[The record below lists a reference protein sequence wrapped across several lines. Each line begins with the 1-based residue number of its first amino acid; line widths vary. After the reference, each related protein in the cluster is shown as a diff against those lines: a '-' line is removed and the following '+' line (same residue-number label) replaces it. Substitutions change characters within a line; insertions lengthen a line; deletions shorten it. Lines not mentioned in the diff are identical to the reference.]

1 MLKGY
6 HHSTTTSSSNSFF
19 GMDSLW
25 DERALAL
32 EQKIFENNKKAQEA
46 YLANCIADIKAK
58 KTLVFV
64 QRKYQSKLGFDE
76 INNLFKEHAPD
87 PEQSMKDK
95 KEQIEKAIEALEDDP
110 LLDQKDEYPSDRH
123 YLKAILSN
131 DLYMV
136 IPNWK
141 LAALTGIGQT
151 SIVQAKKDF
160 MSELVLSETGSD
172 RGLKRDKPEEME
184 KEAKIYELH
193 LDQRFAPQRFT
204 SSQARARAVLQC
216 PEYADMSAYA
226 IAKAL
231 NCHETSVAQAKEQL
245 TQKQEEEKDMNDTKK
260 NNESVS
266 SKMLASDISREN
278 WINRLSSDPRFKSH
292 LFKHATARV
301 RAILQSGDYKGMRGC
316 DIAKVCNCV
325 DALVHKVQREMR
337 AEREKEN
344 PGMTREQYIAKL
356 SVDQRFAPENFSS
369 NAARIRAIAQS
380 EDYKNMRQADIAI
393 VCRCTGAHVA
403 TALASIHREKRPTI
417 NLDSAFN
424 TPYQFTAPTELEDE
438 PEDELDQ
445 EEDEL
450 DQEEDELEDELV
462 NDQDELDQDEPQT
475 TEKDEALAF
484 WGIVPKAVENEP
496 MQSESQLVLDKHTK
510 KLFRRVLAKRIA
522 KLKTKLEKLEKLY
535 TDLN

>member
-46 YLANCIADIKAK
+46 YLANCIADIKAE

-278 WINRLSSDPRFKSH
+278 WINKLCSDPRFKSH
-292 LFKHATARV
+292 LFKHATSRV

-424 TPYQFTAPTELEDE
+424 TPYQFTAPEDE
-438 PEDELDQ
+438 PEDEL
-445 EEDEL
+445 EK
-450 DQEEDELEDELV
+450 EEDELEDELV

-510 KLFRRVLAKRIA
+510 RLFRKVLAKRIA

>member
-6 HHSTTTSSSNSFF
+6 HHTTTTSSSNSFF

-46 YLANCIADIKAK
+46 YLANCIADIKAE

-141 LAALTGIGQT
+141 LAALTRIGQT
-151 SIVQAKKDF
+151 SIAQAKKEF
-160 MSELVLSETGSD
+160 MTDLVLSETGSD
-172 RGLKRDKPEEME
+172 RGLKRDTPEAIE
-184 KEAKIYELH
+184 KEAK
-193 LDQRFAPQRFT
+193 
-204 SSQARARAVLQC
+204 
-216 PEYADMSAYA
+216 
-226 IAKAL
+226 
-231 NCHETSVAQAKEQL
+231 EQL
-245 TQKQEEEKDMNDTKK
+245 PQKQEDEKDMNDNIKK
-260 NNESVS
+260 KTESVS

-316 DIAKVCNCV
+316 DIARVCSCV

-337 AEREKEN
+337 VEREKEN
-344 PGMTREQYIAKL
+344 PGMTREQFIAKV
-356 SVDQRFAPENFSS
+356 SADPRFAPENFSS
-369 NAARIRAIAQS
+369 NSARIRAIAQS
-380 EDYKNMRQADIAI
+380 DEYKTMKQCDIAI
-393 VCRCTGAHVA
+393 VCRCTSAHVA
-403 TALASIHREKRPTI
+403 TALATDKRKQTTTI
-417 NLDSAFN
+417 NLDTSFSS
-424 TPYQFTAPTELEDE
+424 PYQQFTASNEQEE
-438 PEDELDQ
+438 EELDQ
-445 EEDEL
+445 E
-450 DQEEDELEDELV
+450 DELE
-462 NDQDELDQDEPQT
+462 NDQDELDQELVNDEDELENELVNDEDELENELEDEP
-475 TEKDEALAF
+475 
-484 WGIVPKAVENEP
+484 
-496 MQSESQLVLDKHTK
+496 QLVLDKHTK

>member
-1 MLKGY
+1 M
-6 HHSTTTSSSNSFF
+6 N
-19 GMDSLW
+19 D
-25 DERALAL
+25 
-32 EQKIFENNKKAQEA
+32 N
-46 YLANCIADIKAK
+46 IKK
-58 KTLVFV
+58 KT
-64 QRKYQSKLGFDE
+64 
-76 INNLFKEHAPD
+76 
-87 PEQSMKDK
+87 
-95 KEQIEKAIEALEDDP
+95 
-110 LLDQKDEYPSDRH
+110 
-123 YLKAILSN
+123 
-131 DLYMV
+131 
-136 IPNWK
+136 
-141 LAALTGIGQT
+141 
-151 SIVQAKKDF
+151 
-160 MSELVLSETGSD
+160 
-172 RGLKRDKPEEME
+172 
-184 KEAKIYELH
+184 
-193 LDQRFAPQRFT
+193 
-204 SSQARARAVLQC
+204 
-216 PEYADMSAYA
+216 
-226 IAKAL
+226 
-231 NCHETSVAQAKEQL
+231 
-245 TQKQEEEKDMNDTKK
+245 
-260 NNESVS
+260 ESVS

-301 RAILQSGDYKGMRGC
+301 RAILQSGDYEGMRGC
-316 DIAKVCNCV
+316 DIARVCSCV

-337 AEREKEN
+337 ADREKEN

-424 TPYQFTAPTELEDE
+424 TPYQFTEPEDE
-438 PEDELDQ
+438 PEDELEKEQ
-445 EEDEL
+445 DEL

-510 KLFRRVLAKRIA
+510 RLFRKVLAKRIA